1 MLQKFMKNTL
11 NSEQAVITKSAER
24 QKTSFPREQVEH
36 TDLYKPVLNKIM
48 ATQEQQVKYNF
59 VAPLNVISIQRI
71 SYQSKKK
78 VKIPDNWAINK
89 LYCCVSKILLEDEY
103 N

>member
-24 QKTSFPREQVEH
+24 QTSFPRELVEH

-48 ATQEQQVKYNF
+48 ATQE
-59 VAPLNVISIQRI
+59 
-71 SYQSKKK
+71 
-78 VKIPDNWAINK
+78 
-89 LYCCVSKILLEDEY
+89 
-103 N
+103 

>member
-1 MLQKFMKNTL
+1 MLRKFMKNTL

-24 QKTSFPREQVEH
+24 QTSFPREQVEH

-59 VAPLNVISIQRI
+59 VAPLNVISIQCI